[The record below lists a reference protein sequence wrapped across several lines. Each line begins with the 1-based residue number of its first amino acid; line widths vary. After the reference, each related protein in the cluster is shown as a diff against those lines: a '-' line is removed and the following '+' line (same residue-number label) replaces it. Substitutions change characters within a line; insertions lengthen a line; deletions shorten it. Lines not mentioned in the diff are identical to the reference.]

1 MLNDEKRSSFDRNW
15 VAFAL
20 LSLLVFLIY
29 SNTFHASWHFDDYPN
44 IIENPHLHITNLQ
57 PNSIIQS
64 FYFSYDRILNQNTR
78 TYRPVSCLTLA
89 LNWYLGKENVVGYHI
104 VNTIIHF
111 FTAFILFLTLSSLFK
126 TPNLKGKYQG
136 SEYFVALLTAS
147 LWAVNPIQTQAVT
160 YIVQRMAAMAAM
172 FYVLAI
178 YFYLKGRLSR
188 SNLNRV
194 VLYVGCLLCFVL
206 ALGSKENA
214 ATLPAALLLAEIAFF
229 QDIGLPRT
237 RKKFFQAAAG
247 IGVFV
252 ILMGTLLFMKG
263 DMLSFLKGHEH
274 RPFSLSERLLTEPRV
289 LIIYL
294 TQLFYPVASRFSIE
308 HDIMVSTSLFRQWTT
323 LPAILLVFL
332 LIGIGLSQI
341 RKRPIVA
348 FGILFFFL
356 NHVIESTI
364 LPLEIIFEHRNY
376 LPSLF
381 LFFPVSLGIKWLLDY
396 YRAKQWSI
404 YLLLVSLVTI
414 LVMAT
419 GIGAYTRNMAWATE
433 KSLWED
439 AMAKAP
445 KSPRPPHSLAY
456 NYYEKIG
463 RFDKAYELYGKASH
477 LKSSNVI
484 NHRALSLTNMALIL
498 AKKHEC
504 EKAILLFKMALE
516 IDPQS
521 EISLYNMILA
531 LIKTGRLGEASEH
544 ADMLL
549 SKRYNH
555 IYYLTVK
562 GFILVRQKRP
572 DKAIAYFESALG
584 LDPDYQ
590 KALLYK
596 GVALSMIGKHRQA
609 DRWLRRAC
617 QMAPHDIATLFC
629 IIENS
634 LKAGQMQKADMYL
647 ERLFA
652 TFDIE
657 DVATALSVLP
667 ADNLAVPVSRQLLAP
682 VIAEKLEEKAKGIK
696 EFSNVW

>member
-1 MLNDEKRSSFDRNW
+1 MLDDEKRFSFGRNW

-64 FYFSYDRILNQNTR
+64 FYFSYDRVLNQSTR
-78 TYRPVSCLTLA
+78 TYRPISCLTLA
-89 LNWYLGKENVVGYHI
+89 LNWYLGKDNVVGYHI

-111 FTAFILFLTLSSLFK
+111 FTAFILFMTISSLFK

-136 SEYFVALLTAS
+136 SEYFIALLAAS
-147 LWAVNPIQTQAVT
+147 LWATTPIQTQAVT
-160 YIVQRMAAMAAM
+160 YIVQRMAAMVAM

-178 YFYLKGRLSR
+178 YFYVKGRLSR
-188 SNLNRV
+188 SRLNQV
-194 VLYVGCLLCFVL
+194 FLYVGCLLCFVL
-206 ALGSKENA
+206 GLGSKENA

-229 QDIGLPRT
+229 QDIGLPRV

-252 ILMGTLLFMKG
+252 ILVGTLLFMKG
-263 DMLSFLKGHEH
+263 DMLSFINYEY

-294 TQLFYPVASRFSIE
+294 TQLFYPVVSHFSIE
-308 HDIMVSTSLFRQWTT
+308 HDIMVSTSLFRPWTT
-323 LPAILLVFL
+323 LPAILLVFF
-332 LIGIGLSQI
+332 LIGIGFSQI

-348 FGILFFFL
+348 FSILFFFL

-364 LPLEIIFEHRNY
+364 LPLEIVFEHRNY

-396 YRAKQWSI
+396 YRAKQRLI

-419 GIGAYTRNMAWATE
+419 GIGTYTRNMAWATE

-445 KSPRPPHSLAY
+445 KSPRPPHNLAY

-498 AKKHEC
+498 AKKHEY

-531 LIKTGRLGEASEH
+531 LIKTGRLGEASEQ

-555 IYYLTVK
+555 IYYLLVK
-562 GFILVRQKRP
+562 GFILVRQNRP
-572 DKAIAYFESALG
+572 EEALTYFESAIE
-584 LDPDYQ
+584 LDPNYQ

-596 GVALSMIGKHRQA
+596 GIVLSFMGKHKPA
-609 DRWLRRAC
+609 DTWLRRAI
-617 QMAPHDIATLFC
+617 QMGPNNIGTLFC
-629 IIENS
+629 AIENS
-634 LKAGQMQKADMYL
+634 VKAGDIQMTDMYL

-652 TFDIE
+652 LFAIKDISS
-657 DVATALSVLP
+657 ALRDIS
-667 ADNLAVPVSRQLLAP
+667 ADRLAPPISKKLLAP
-682 VIAEKLEEKAKGIK
+682 VIAERLEEKAKEIK